1 MVAQPSCHRLPSVKF
16 HTSLEVAT
24 AHGLFRTLHKST
36 TGSRTILA
44 PPGLAPLV
52 LLSPVQPAATSGA
65 AAEAPKTWVVLR
77 VACALRPDQ

>member
-52 LLSPVQPAATSGA
+52 LYRSSSAVPCLTTILVSASF
-65 AAEAPKTWVVLR
+65 
-77 VACALRPDQ
+77 

>member
-52 LLSPVQPAATSGA
+52 LLN
-65 AAEAPKTWVVLR
+65 
-77 VACALRPDQ
+77 

>member
-52 LLSPVQPAATSGA
+52 LLFLMFVA
-65 AAEAPKTWVVLR
+65 R
-77 VACALRPDQ
+77 VSTYGDTLCNI